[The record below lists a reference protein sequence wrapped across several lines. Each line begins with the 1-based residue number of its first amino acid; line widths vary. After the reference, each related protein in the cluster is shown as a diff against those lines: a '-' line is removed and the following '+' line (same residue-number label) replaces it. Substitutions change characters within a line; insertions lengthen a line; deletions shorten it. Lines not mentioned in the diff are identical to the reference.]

1 MDRNETVRIS
11 RLAAFGGLTS
21 TDVSV
26 LLIQYCVAEH
36 NKPYED
42 TIRFVTAL
50 LGRPIELKFY
60 VKAALE
66 YYERKFTVC
75 KLWSAFQSIKQYEAR
90 KKVITNLFNSKKI

>member
-42 TIRFVTAL
+42 TIRFMAAL
-50 LGRPIELKFY
+50 LSRPIELKFY

-66 YYERKFTVC
+66 YYERKFTVY
-75 KLWSAFQSIKQYEAR
+75 KLWSASNPLNNMGQER
-90 KKVITNLFNSKKI
+90 KLLQIF

>member
-21 TDVSV
+21 TGVSV

-36 NKPYED
+36 NKPYKD

-50 LGRPIELKFY
+50 LSRPIELKFY
-60 VKAALE
+60 VKAALG

-75 KLWSAFQSIKQYEAR
+75 KLWSDSNPLNNVGQER
-90 KKVITNLFNSKKI
+90 KLLQIF

>member
-50 LGRPIELKFY
+50 LSRPIELKFY

-66 YYERKFTVC
+66 YYERKFTVY
-75 KLWSAFQSIKQYEAR
+75 KLWSASNPLNNMGQER
-90 KKVITNLFNSKKI
+90 KLLQIF